1 MTQAESNTRLFEP
14 YLTRWHLVPDGHPVV
29 TSNSHLLP
37 TRGRGQPLMLKLT
50 SEQESRGSILMQ
62 WWRGRG
68 AARVIARDHG
78 AALLLERAQGTRSLS
93 EMSRSGQDDEACRV
107 LCAVAKT
114 LHAPR
119 QRPIPCLLPLDRQF
133 SSLEAAADGG
143 ILCRCAATAR
153 QLLAQP
159 RQIGL
164 LHGDIHH
171 DNVLDFGSRGW
182 LAIDPKGLLGE
193 RTFDYANIFTN
204 PDLSDPTRPVATR
217 QGRLATRLDIVAGAA
232 GLERRRLLQW
242 VLAWAGLS
250 AAWIIEAGDSAD
262 VSIAMAQLAAAELDR

>member
-1 MTQAESNTRLFEP
+1 MPGNR
-14 YLTRWHLVPDGHPVV
+14 PVV
-29 TSNSHLLP
+29 NSTAFRYEQDRFDPRVVAPARPLRYGN
-37 TRGRGQPLMLKLT
+37 TNQPGGNPDVERKT
-50 SEQESRGSILMQ
+50 AKAVR
-62 WWRGRG
+62 
-68 AARVIARDHG
+68 
-78 AALLLERAQGTRSLS
+78 ALLDPLATG
-93 EMSRSGQDDEACRV
+93 
-107 LCAVAKT
+107 
-114 LHAPR
+114 PR
-119 QRPIPCLLPLDRQF
+119 RP
-133 SSLEAAADGG
+133 
-143 ILCRCAATAR
+143 
-153 QLLAQP
+153 
-159 RQIGL
+159 
-164 LHGDIHH
+164 
-171 DNVLDFGSRGW
+171 LDFGSRGW